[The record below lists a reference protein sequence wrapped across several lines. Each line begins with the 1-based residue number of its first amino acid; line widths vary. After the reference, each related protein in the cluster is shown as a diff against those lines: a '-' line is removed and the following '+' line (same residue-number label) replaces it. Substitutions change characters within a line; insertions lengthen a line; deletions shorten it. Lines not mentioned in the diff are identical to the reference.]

1 MRERN
6 LFHLFLGLN
15 VALAGAFVAYLFLAH
30 SGQPKV
36 VSTSF
41 PAGAKTNA
49 STNAA
54 LAGVANAGDRK
65 TNAPPAALRGT
76 NEIQTNALASVL
88 PARPKPA
95 FTDKKF
101 TWEQVESE
109 EYPNYLASLRAVGC
123 PEERVRNIALADI
136 NDLFAKKRVKAAVEH
151 DTQWWRSES
160 EYLMVNTLQ
169 EAGRVLEEERRRLV
183 ARLLGPEAAENEKSD
198 ALLWSSVPLTGPV
211 LGSLPPDAHNAVQ
224 EICARSLERQQG
236 AWVRGND
243 GQPLNPVEMAKLREQ
258 TRSDLRRVLD
268 GEQMEEFLLRY
279 SYNAHQL
286 HGELRGFDPS
296 PDEFRKILRATD
308 PIDHQLQLDYGSVEA
323 LSEKQRQRLIS
334 QRDAAVKEA
343 LTPERYALYLLT
355 KDPLY
360 RQAQFS
366 AAQYGAPP
374 KAILPIY
381 EMNKSNDSKRKKIMS
396 DAALTP
402 QQRTEAL
409 NALYQ
414 EQMRSLQ
421 QIVLQYAAQRDNR

>member
-6 LFHLFLGLN
+6 LFHLLLGLN

-49 STNAA
+49 TANAKPA
-54 LAGVANAGDRK
+54 EVTKAGDRK
-65 TNAPPAALRGT
+65 TNAPPVGLKGT
-76 NEIQTNALASVL
+76 NEVQTNALASVL
-88 PARPKPA
+88 PAKPKPA

-136 NDLFAKKRVKAAVEH
+136 NELFAKKRVKAA
-151 DTQWWRSES
+151 
-160 EYLMVNTLQ
+160 
-169 EAGRVLEEERRRLV
+169 VLEEERRRLV
-183 ARLLGPEAAENEKSD
+183 ARLLGPEAAESEKSD

-211 LGSLPPDAHNAVQ
+211 LGSLPPDVHNAVQ
-224 EICARSLERQQG
+224 EICSRSLERQQG

-268 GEQMEEFLLRY
+268 GDQMEEFLLRY

-286 HGELRGFDPS
+286 HSELRGFDPS
-296 PDEFRKILRATD
+296 PDEFRKILRASD
-308 PIDHQLQLDYGSVEA
+308 PIDHQLQLDYGSIEA

-360 RQAQFS
+360 RQAQFT
-366 AAQYGAPP
+366 AVQYGAPP

-396 DAALTP
+396 DTALTP
-402 QQRTEAL
+402 QQRSEAL